1 MFVVGCPR
9 AGLSFLVEML
19 GAHEDLGWISNV
31 MNWARIPWRVT
42 AALNRAYDLPIVGKR
57 LWRARLGANAG
68 NRLIKLLPYPTEP
81 WEFWQTRIARFTP
94 RERDL
99 WLPEA
104 PTNADIL
111 PEESARVRRDVAS
124 LLAIQG
130 RSRLLSYYAGHGRMR
145 LLSVPFPDAV
155 FVHVIRDV
163 RAVAESFHRMIEAG
177 GFRTW
182 EERDLWPRVWPERW
196 RRMFVERYRNPF
208 GLCVYLWM
216 HFTTSIREEGRSLAG
231 NRYVE
236 VRYEDLNRRPTETLE
251 KLLSV
256 SGLRPSERMS
266 WLARCFRP
274 RNDNSRWRSVLTR
287 RQLQTIDEI
296 LDPELRDL
304 LDISESGP

>member
-1 MFVVGCPR
+1 MSSAPVFVVGCPR

-42 AALNRAYDLPIVGKR
+42 AALNRTYDLPIVGKR
-57 LWRARLGANAG
+57 
-68 NRLIKLLPYPTEP
+68 
-81 WEFWQTRIARFTP
+81 
-94 RERDL
+94 L

-111 PEESARVRRDVAS
+111 PDESARVRRDVAS